1 MKKTMLGCWTALMLM
16 LMLSLAPMA
25 DAVAQNTSAG
35 AEEIVI
41 GQSSALTGILGEL
54 GVANTRGSQAYF
66 DHVNA
71 NGGVHGRSIRL
82 ITLDDGYDAG
92 RAAANVKRLI
102 EQEQAVALFGI
113 VGIPANLAIMP
124 MIEQAGILNFA
135 PYSGSA
141 VLRSPHRRLLFN
153 VRASY
158 VDEIEKIVE
167 HLGIRGITNIGAVVQ
182 DNAFG
187 AEGLGAL
194 EQALAKRNL
203 RLSAKAGIRNDS
215 SDVEQAAATLAQAK
229 VQSIVLITVGKPSF
243 DFVRTFNEHNRKQ
256 KRQQGTQFFAL
267 SVLGS
272 QSAINA
278 LGKDGVGLI
287 VAQVSPFP
295 FSGTTALVREYQ
307 SVIRKAGM
315 KEFSYPSMEGFLNA
329 KILTEALRRA
339 GRNPKRESVIAAL
352 EAMGKV
358 DFDGHIV
365 QFSKTNHQASR
376 YVELTVISR
385 DGRFLR

>member
-1 MKKTMLGCWTALMLM
+1 MKKTMLECWTALMLT
-16 LMLSLAPMA
+16 LMLSLAPMP
-25 DAVAQNTSAG
+25 DAAAQNTSAG
-35 AEEIVI
+35 ADDIVI

-92 RAAANVKRLI
+92 RAAANVKQLI
-102 EQEQAVALFGI
+102 ETERAVALFGI
-113 VGIPANLAIMP
+113 VGIPANMAIMP

-141 VLRSPHRRLLFN
+141 VLRSPHNRLLFN

-187 AEGLGAL
+187 AEGLSAL

-215 SDVEQAAATLAQAK
+215 SDVEQAAATLVQAK

-243 DFVRTFNEHNRKQ
+243 DFVKAYNRQ

-307 SVIRKAGM
+307 SVMRKAGV

-329 KILTEALRRA
+329 KILTEGLRRA
-339 GRNPKRESVIAAL
+339 GRNPNRESVIASL

-365 QFSKTNHQASR
+365 QFSKANHQASR